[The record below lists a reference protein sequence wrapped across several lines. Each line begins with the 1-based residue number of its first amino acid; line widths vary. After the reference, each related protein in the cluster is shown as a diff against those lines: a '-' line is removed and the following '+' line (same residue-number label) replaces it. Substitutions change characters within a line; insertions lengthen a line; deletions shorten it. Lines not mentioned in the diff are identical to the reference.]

1 MENKSLVNQI
11 LHNQKVTEYGY
22 DGYGIVRINNN
33 YPILVENAL
42 KDEIVDVQVI
52 QQNAKF
58 ALGKVVTQHVKS
70 EKRIDVAN
78 KELVYSYN
86 APLIIISY
94 EDQLKFKTQVIKS
107 MFAREFNFYD
117 VADCKESKKQ
127 FHYRNKLTLHVQQ
140 DEKEIKIGFFVRN
153 THIIL
158 EQKNYDLVN
167 EELDK
172 IVKIVV
178 AFLKANATQIRN
190 WKLYSI
196 VFKYSDKTNE
206 TLVIFDS
213 YNKLKTENEIAQ
225 IIKQAIGNEKANLI
239 FHVINHK
246 TGKVVE
252 QKIYGQEKITFKIG
266 KYKYLVNYDSFFQV
280 NDDQAKA
287 IFDFILK
294 KNEFKGNELVID
306 AYAGV
311 GTIGLYIAKNVKHV
325 VSVENIHNATE
336 NAKLN
341 AKLNKISNFKALT
354 MNSTRYFDTFVDKEN
369 VGIVIFD
376 PPRAGL
382 NTIIIRKVIEKK
394 IDRIIYL
401 SCNPH
406 TLVRDL
412 KAFLNGDYHI
422 KLVQPFDMFPQ
433 TQHIETLCILERN
446 KDQK

>member
-190 WKLYSI
+190 
-196 VFKYSDKTNE
+196 
-206 TLVIFDS
+206 
-213 YNKLKTENEIAQ
+213 
-225 IIKQAIGNEKANLI
+225 
-239 FHVINHK
+239 
-246 TGKVVE
+246 
-252 QKIYGQEKITFKIG
+252 
-266 KYKYLVNYDSFFQV
+266 
-280 NDDQAKA
+280 
-287 IFDFILK
+287 
-294 KNEFKGNELVID
+294 
-306 AYAGV
+306 
-311 GTIGLYIAKNVKHV
+311 
-325 VSVENIHNATE
+325 
-336 NAKLN
+336 
-341 AKLNKISNFKALT
+341 
-354 MNSTRYFDTFVDKEN
+354 
-369 VGIVIFD
+369 
-376 PPRAGL
+376 
-382 NTIIIRKVIEKK
+382 
-394 IDRIIYL
+394 
-401 SCNPH
+401 
-406 TLVRDL
+406 
-412 KAFLNGDYHI
+412 
-422 KLVQPFDMFPQ
+422 
-433 TQHIETLCILERN
+433 
-446 KDQK
+446 